1 MFGACGGLCG
11 PVLGLCG
18 KGFGLRREGLGCSFG
33 VEMWDRLGLWSGV
46 VGFLRSEGCVR
57 ARGLCLGVWGGVWGL
72 WGFVRAPGK
81 QQGKC
86 CR

>member
-46 VGFLRSEGCVR
+46 VGFCGRRVVLGYGGCV
-57 ARGLCLGVWGGVWGL
+57 
-72 WGFVRAPGK
+72 
-81 QQGKC
+81 
-86 CR
+86 